1 LRDNAAVA
9 QWHNAGLP
17 SVSHAVSHVAELPE
31 TMLTAQDPNSAHACR
46 ENCGACCIAPS
57 ISSAIPGMPEGK
69 PAGVR
74 CVQLGADLRCA
85 IFGDPRRPA
94 CCSGLQPSESMCGD
108 TRAYALAW
116 LTQLEADTQPERA

>member
-1 LRDNAAVA
+1 LRDNAAAA
-9 QWHNAGLP
+9 QWHNVGLL
-17 SVSHAVSHVAELPE
+17 HLPKQYE
-31 TMLTAQDPNSAHACR
+31 PMSAALRPNSVHACR
-46 ENCGACCIAPS
+46 ESCGACCIAPS
-57 ISSAIPGMPEGK
+57 ISSAIPGMPDGK

-116 LTQLEADTQPERA
+116 LTQLEIDTQPERA